1 MNISTICRF
10 NALPPSSSPDPTSS
24 TSLSTRKNFATR
36 KSNEKSSIWSRK
48 LMVIATTVIISLE
61 VGDIVN
67 NINGSSNSIM
77 AMEFEIA
84 NNNNRKTIAR
94 WSDKRSCP
102 PWQIN
107 SLETIVPENLPRPFK
122 LRKWEGIS
130 YSYTKS
136 APSVNF
142 FVIKSKKSCFSL

>member
-1 MNISTICRF
+1 MNISTICRL

-24 TSLSTRKNFATR
+24 PSFSTRKSFATR
-36 KSNEKSSIWSRK
+36 KSNEKSSRWSRK

-61 VGDIVN
+61 VGDIVS

-77 AMEFEIA
+77 AMEFELNKKI
-84 NNNNRKTIAR
+84 KIAR

-107 SLETIVPENLPRPFK
+107 SLETIVPENLPRPSK
-122 LRKWEGIS
+122 HRKWEGIS
-130 YSYTKS
+130 YSYPQS
-136 APSVNF
+136 APSLNF
-142 FVIKSKKSCFSL
+142 ILIKSNKTCFSL

>member
-1 MNISTICRF
+1 
-10 NALPPSSSPDPTSS
+10 
-24 TSLSTRKNFATR
+24 
-36 KSNEKSSIWSRK
+36 
-48 LMVIATTVIISLE
+48 MVIATTVIISLE